1 MTHLKQYLRTLI
13 DWTSSVPLW
22 AWAAVSLLAVSISA
36 ILPPS
41 TGSTEVVPPDMLAS
55 IRSEIAGA
63 NGSVL
68 LVNQSVQSQT
78 TALGEIKDLL
88 IEIRDGRSGRRR
100 TPAGDPRSVQITLP
114 SGETI
119 DELSLASQATGRF
132 TVEGGRYRDS
142 LISHGFDGS
151 QLPDDEGS
159 CQRIYDG
166 WKSSRHPTVSQS
178 TPAYQCDGKRCW
190 RVR

>member
-1 MTHLKQYLRTLI
+1 MNRLKQYMRPLI

-22 AWAAVSLLAVSISA
+22 AWAIVGLVAVFLPA
-36 ILPPS
+36 IIPAS
-41 TGSTEVVPPDMLAS
+41 SSSSEVVPPDMLAS
-55 IRSEIAGA
+55 IRSEIEGA
-63 NGSVL
+63 NGSIL

-88 IEIRDGRSGRRR
+88 TEIRDGRSGRRR
-100 TPAGDPRSVQITLP
+100 TPAGDPRSVQLTLP

-132 TVEGGRYRDS
+132 TVANGRYRES
-142 LISHGFDGS
+142 LISHGFDAS
-151 QLPDDEGS
+151 QLPDDDGS
-159 CQRIYDG
+159 CRAIYDG
-166 WKSSRHPTVSQS
+166 WKSSRSPAVSQS
-178 TPAYQCDGKRCW
+178 APAYQCDGKRCW